1 MPRAIRSVEKS
12 CSLSTRKLLKLVY
25 TSIIR
30 SHLEYS
36 SALIHCAAP
45 THLAKLDTVQKIA
58 SRIITNSDSRA
69 HSAPLETL
77 LGLESLDSRRKKHIS
92 DIVADIQR
100 NDSHPYFQDFF
111 KDSIH
116 NSLEN
121 KTSSVIAKKRFVNY
135 GLKTYNETIQ
145 PSYRAYVLHV
155 FWSRYK
161 GTGRSH

>member
-1 MPRAIRSVEKS
+1 MDRHLTMANHIDATVTKCHGLLGVLRRAAVYLPE
-12 CSLSTRKLLKLVY
+12 KLLKLVY

-69 HSAPLETL
+69 HSAPLQTL
-77 LGLESLDSRRKKHIS
+77 LGLEPLDSRRKKHIY

-116 NSLEN
+116 NSLEK
-121 KTSSVIAKKRFVNY
+121 KTSIA
-135 GLKTYNETIQ
+135 
-145 PSYRAYVLHV
+145 
-155 FWSRYK
+155 
-161 GTGRSH
+161 